1 MTTQELRENI
11 LKELHTLIQHDN
23 AFCES
28 VFEIS
33 RVQLVKKPNGNS
45 DLVLA
50 SQLAHSNERLDEHH
64 KILTKLTA
72 VLNQLEQQIE
82 KKREEDTQKWA
93 ENKKQIMELTSAI
106 QSLERQINPVDED
119 LTIRPF

>member
-1 MTTQELRENI
+1 M
-11 LKELHTLIQHDN
+11 
-23 AFCES
+23 
-28 VFEIS
+28 S
-33 RVQLVKKPNGNS
+33 RTNSCIS

-64 KILTKLTA
+64 KILIKLTA
-72 VLNQLEQQIE
+72 TVEKLEQQLE
-82 KKREEDTQKWA
+82 REEDTQKWA
-93 ENKKQIMELTSAI
+93 ENKNQIMELTSAI

>member
-11 LKELHTLIQHDN
+11 LKELHTLIQNDN
-23 AFCES
+23 LFCES

-33 RVQLVKKPNGNS
+33 RAQLVNKKPDSHS
-45 DLVLA
+45 DPVLA

-64 KILTKLTA
+64 KILTKLAAA
-72 VLNQLEQQIE
+72 VYKLEQQLE
-82 KKREEDTQKWA
+82 RGEDTQKWA

>member
-1 MTTQELRENI
+1 MTTQQLRENI
-11 LKELHTLIQHDN
+11 LKELHTLIQNDN

-28 VFEIS
+28 MFEIS
-33 RVQLVKKPNGNS
+33 RTQLVKKPDGNS

-50 SQLAHSNERLDEHH
+50 SQLAHSNERLDEQH

-72 VLNQLEQQIE
+72 TVDKLEQQFE
-82 KKREEDTQKWA
+82 KKKEEDRQKWA
-93 ENKKQIMELTSAI
+93 ENKKQIRELTSAI